1 MTLFF
6 GDRIKQA
13 TATTGTGSITL
24 GSAETGYQTFS
35 AAGMAD
41 TEETRYL
48 IEDGDAWEI
57 GKGTLSSSGTVLSRT
72 LTSSSTGSLLNLS
85 GSALVMCTPSSE
97 DIVMWQAQW
106 PEASTAVAIGED
118 AGRDGT
124 PTGSTFVGKRAGL
137 AGPSGSF
144 NTFLGYSAGSSFT
157 GPYNYS
163 TLIGG
168 FANSTSTG
176 NNFQTCVGYDSKCG
190 NGSVSVGYNA
200 GRTANNYHVSIG
212 YSAASA
218 TNSGNSSKVSVGA
231 LSGSNTGDYTVSI
244 GYGAHRYSSGNRSVA
259 IGYNTLAAYTGSTTD
274 GNNVV
279 IGYQALQFP
288 SNCYENVAIGRQA
301 GWYGNFSGSNTSN
314 IGAFSYPSSASASN
328 EFTLGNSSTT
338 SLRCNDTSIST
349 LSDERDKTDIQDLN
363 YGLDF
368 INDVRPVKFTWNR
381 RDGSMGARRDIGF
394 IAQELYDVEIDHSST
409 SDTRLAMW
417 LNPEKMEARP
427 QAMFPILVKAVQEL
441 SQKCDALE
449 ARIAELEGA

>member
-41 TEETRYL
+41 SEETRYL

-57 GKGTLSSSGTVLSRT
+57 GKGQLSSSGTVLSRT

-97 DIVMWQAQW
+97 DIVMWQTEW
-106 PEASTAVAIGED
+106 PEASQVVVIGEN

-124 PTGSTFVGKRAGL
+124 PAGSTFVGYNAGVS
-137 AGPSGSF
+137 GPDSSY
-144 NTFLGYSAGSSFT
+144 NTFVGSQAGESYS
-157 GPYNYS
+157 GPYAYS
-163 TLIGG
+163 TLIGAR
-168 FANSTSTG
+168 ANYTSSG
-176 NNFQTCVGYDSKCG
+176 NNFQTCVGYNSKCG
-190 NGSVSVGYNA
+190 TGSVSVGYNA
-200 GRTANNYHVSIG
+200 GRASNLYNIAIG
-212 YSAASA
+212 YSAQSSGSSG
-218 TNSGNSSKVSVGA
+218 TNSKTSVGA
-231 LSGSNTGDYTVSI
+231 LSGSNTGDYTVNI

-259 IGYNTLAAYTGSTTD
+259 IGYNALGQYTGSTTD

-279 IGYQALQFP
+279 IGYQALQYP

-301 GWYGNFSGSNTSN
+301 GYYSNYTGNNTTN
-314 IGAFSYPSSASASN
+314 IGAFSYPSSSSASN
-328 EFTLGNSSTT
+328 EFTLGNSST
-338 SLRCNDTSIST
+338 SVLRCNDTSIST